1 MKRVLAILLILSLVT
16 VYLNAEE
23 NKNGAVGLVLT
34 NSIAFS
40 GIGGELFLGNLGIGA
55 TFTFL
60 PIGGGGDM
68 VLFYEP
74 GAYARFYFGNP
85 ASAMYLMGGMSYF
98 TAAGSDSGDSGLQA
112 FDGGILNINGGF
124 GYNSMFGDN
133 NATRFYIE
141 VGPRYTTLVVDSDEE
156 IYAGFFLHFALG
168 FGAAF

>member
-1 MKRVLAILLILSLVT
+1 MKRVLVMLLILSLGT

-23 NKNGAVGLVLT
+23 RKTGAVGLVLT
-34 NSIAFS
+34 NSIAFA
-40 GIGGELFLGNLGIGA
+40 GIGGELFLGNLGLGA

-60 PIGGGGDM
+60 PIGGGDDM

-85 ASAMYLMGGMSYF
+85 VSAMYLMGGMSYF
-98 TAAGSDSGDSGLQA
+98 TAAGTSGDSGLQA

-124 GYNSMFGDN
+124 GYNAMFGDN
-133 NATRFYIE
+133 NATRFFVE
-141 VGPRYTTLVVDSDEE
+141 VGPRYTTMVVDSDEE

-168 FGAAF
+168 FGATF